1 MQSQI
6 EQMLRRNRSLLHV
19 ILNEV
24 KDQSEI
30 RNVSPDKCCRIVIL
44 HFVQDDMY
52 TFTVK
57 ARLCISPVDDRR

>member
-24 KDQSEI
+24 KDQPTV
-30 RNVSPDKCCRIVIL
+30 RNVYVHMCSRKLIL
-44 HFVQDDMY
+44 HFVQYHANKGVTSMI
-52 TFTVK
+52 K
-57 ARLCISPVDDRR
+57 